1 MHIFRL
7 AHLSDPHLGPLPDV
21 RIAELLSKR
30 ALGYINWHRNRAVA
44 TQPAELSAIVSDV
57 AAQDPDHIAVTGD
70 LVNIGLDAEILA
82 AQAWLESLGAPTEV
96 SVVPGNH
103 DAYVPGA
110 LRRACL
116 AWGPFMVGDGASG
129 IFGGGAFGGGVASR
143 VPSALQP
150 RTMFPYLRVRDGVAL
165 IGVSSALATA
175 PFSARGAFREPQA
188 SRLEALLE
196 ESAGKDLFR
205 VVMIHHPP
213 IDALTAPH
221 KRLIGSRRFLRVLAR
236 AGAEMV
242 LHGHTHQ
249 PTVAWAAGPRGAI
262 PVVCVPSAS
271 ATGAHSPRAR
281 YNLFE
286 IAGAPGRWQCT
297 MIERGAA
304 DGEGVVD
311 EFGRR
316 DLAPE
321 GAKAGLGEVVPLDDA
336 RSEQE
341 ETP

>member
-44 TQPAELSAIVSDV
+44 TQPAELSALVSDV

-116 AWGPFMVGDGASG
+116 AWGPFMLGDGASG
-129 IFGGGAFGGGVASR
+129 IFGGGAAARVA
-143 VPSALQP
+143 SALQP

-188 SRLEALLE
+188 SRLEALLG
-196 ESAGKDLFR
+196 ESAGKELFR

-311 EFGRR
+311 VGEIDRRTLLPARPDAAGGVLGRS
-316 DLAPE
+316 AQV
-321 GAKAGLGEVVPLDDA
+321 ADA